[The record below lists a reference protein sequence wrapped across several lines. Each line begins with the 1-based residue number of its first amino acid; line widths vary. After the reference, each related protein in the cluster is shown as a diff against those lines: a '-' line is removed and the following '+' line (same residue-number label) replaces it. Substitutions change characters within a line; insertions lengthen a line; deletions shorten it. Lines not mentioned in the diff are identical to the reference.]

1 VRELSLTAS
10 VQKLLYKIP
19 VRLAEMPAASPA
31 AIVLCEPAVEM
42 QMDISQEPFCAEIYR
57 GNAGRVA
64 RGHRFVR
71 ACAVEMHMDISQEP
85 LCAEIH
91 RENVRLVGWT
101 PVLREPAQSKC
112 TWTFH
117 NSHFS
122 WKFTGKLPN
131 ATDTTSIEHRALT
144 PTITTPQ
151 CGHAVWGK
159 KTVLQIGPNKGRTK
173 TNYCVMFFPKNS
185 LENKSR

>member
-1 VRELSLTAS
+1 MRELSLTAS

-71 ACAVEMHMDISQEP
+71 ACAAEMHMDISQEP

-91 RENVRLVGWT
+91 REIAKRDGYHL
-101 PVLREPAQSKC
+101 
-112 TWTFH
+112 
-117 NSHFS
+117 
-122 WKFTGKLPN
+122 
-131 ATDTTSIEHRALT
+131 D
-144 PTITTPQ
+144 
-151 CGHAVWGK
+151 
-159 KTVLQIGPNKGRTK
+159 
-173 TNYCVMFFPKNS
+173 
-185 LENKSR
+185 

>member
-1 VRELSLTAS
+1 
-10 VQKLLYKIP
+10 
-19 VRLAEMPAASPA
+19 M
-31 AIVLCEPAVEM
+31 
-42 QMDISQEPFCAEIYR
+42 EIHR

-64 RGHRFVR
+64 RSHCFAR
-71 ACAVEMHMDISQEP
+71 ACSVEMHMDISQEP

-112 TWTFH
+112 TLTFH
-117 NSHFS
+117 NSNFA

-151 CGHAVWGK
+151 CGHAVWGTILSCAGHVK
-159 KTVLQIGPNKGRTK
+159 CRACKYCDSLCENPVQMNLTPASEKEQQQPNRVSFDKHRRLRGRLLLQNRLLEKMPSSRPVL
-173 TNYCVMFFPKNS
+173 VS
-185 LENKSR
+185 LKVNTPS